1 MTVVDKA
8 INTEYFRSTID
19 CRCCFGLTVKDF
31 LIFISQLLLPLVIG
45 IFTVVITLDQRN
57 ENRIQRYEDRRL
69 AEQQRQQ
76 DLNISRQQRLEDRE
90 LAKDQREQDLNI
102 SREQREVDKLI
113 AEQQRLHDK
122 QLAAEKREAD
132 DLNAAIQRNM
142 TRDQRIYEINVEQDR
157 YQKENEKYLDALLMS
172 YYNEMGELL
181 QKTNEKSLSSNS
193 IIFSLARA
201 KTLNVIEQIGPIRT
215 VHLLMFLYDAG
226 QLSVGENSLDLTEA
240 NLNGIDLRN
249 QRGLINIS
257 LKGAHLN
264 NASFVGQNLSY
275 GNFRNAHLNHA
286 NFSGSIC
293 IGTIF
298 DGARLI
304 KADFSH
310 TDIRNASFIQVDLRQ
325 ATFYKTI
332 GKNSHFKYARM
343 QQTNFSDAHFDFI
356 PFNTRGFIESNLAAS
371 DFRRAHLEQSQ
382 LVFCNMTQI
391 DFSDANLR
399 RANLT
404 ASLMPYASFDN
415 TDLGGA
421 TLWATN
427 LSYANLSNI
436 QCSGTVG
443 NISACYLRQSLTL
456 ENAQMPNRSFGL
468 PSTTL
473 LYGEGQPRCLSSV
486 LGKFNA
492 CVFMPIN
499 VTNQVEM
506 NQHVDLTP
514 YYELVHGRRAK
525 ATIICLVGYDT
536 RVIVTQYDENKEKLV
551 SSESIQFRWSEL
563 LKPAAASLK
572 LSIQF
577 TNPLNYDHSWCQHV
591 ELHVEPDFKTPDT
604 HLLHPWETN

>member
-1 MTVVDKA
+1 
-8 INTEYFRSTID
+8 
-19 CRCCFGLTVKDF
+19 
-31 LIFISQLLLPLVIG
+31 
-45 IFTVVITLDQRN
+45 
-57 ENRIQRYEDRRL
+57 
-69 AEQQRQQ
+69 
-76 DLNISRQQRLEDRE
+76 
-90 LAKDQREQDLNI
+90 
-102 SREQREVDKLI
+102 
-113 AEQQRLHDK
+113 
-122 QLAAEKREAD
+122 
-132 DLNAAIQRNM
+132 
-142 TRDQRIYEINVEQDR
+142 
-157 YQKENEKYLDALLMS
+157 
-172 YYNEMGELL
+172 
-181 QKTNEKSLSSNS
+181 
-193 IIFSLARA
+193 
-201 KTLNVIEQIGPIRT
+201 
-215 VHLLMFLYDAG
+215 
-226 QLSVGENSLDLTEA
+226 
-240 NLNGIDLRN
+240 
-249 QRGLINIS
+249 
-257 LKGAHLN
+257 
-264 NASFVGQNLSY
+264 
-275 GNFRNAHLNHA
+275 
-286 NFSGSIC
+286 
-293 IGTIF
+293 
-298 DGARLI
+298 
-304 KADFSH
+304 
-310 TDIRNASFIQVDLRQ
+310 
-325 ATFYKTI
+325 
-332 GKNSHFKYARM
+332 
-343 QQTNFSDAHFDFI
+343 
-356 PFNTRGFIESNLAAS
+356 
-371 DFRRAHLEQSQ
+371 
-382 LVFCNMTQI
+382 
-391 DFSDANLR
+391 
-399 RANLT
+399 
-404 ASLMPYASFDN
+404 MPYASFDN